1 MTNTADIVIV
11 TSAHWAGDPRLNRHL
26 DYLRRGGHRVT
37 LTTTSESGSRIRAA
51 LHALGAIFKA
61 QARIVVL
68 PDPELF
74 FFGALLSRLTGK
86 QPVLD
91 IHEDYPKVVA
101 SRVWAPKP
109 LKPLIRVATAAVV
122 ALGRLVAW
130 RVIVAAPELA
140 ARGDVVVLNL
150 PEPEGSDV
158 SHPID
163 ERPTLVYVGDVT
175 LSRGAL
181 EMVSLL
187 ALLPDRYEL
196 LLIGRT
202 SDDTRE
208 LIMNTARDLGVHER
222 LTLTGRLPHQE
233 AWERASGSVAGL
245 CLLQPAPAYRDAV
258 ATKIWEYMAT
268 GLPPVVSDLPAQRR
282 LVSSIE
288 PSLSCRTTEAA
299 AIVVTRLAEDSAFR
313 DKVTT
318 TARAVYERAWEQ
330 TRPDLAIQSVFE
342 P

>member
-1 MTNTADIVIV
+1 MTTTADIVIV
-11 TSAHWAGDPRLNRHL
+11 TSAHWSGDPRLNRHL
-26 DYLRRGGHRVT
+26 DYLRRSGHRVT
-37 LTTTSESGSRIRAA
+37 LTTTSESGSRIRAV
-51 LHALGAIFKA
+51 LKALGAIFKA
-61 QARIVVL
+61 RARIVVL

-74 FFGALLSRLTGK
+74 LFGSLLAFLTGK
-86 QPVLD
+86 RPVLD
-91 IHEDYPKVVA
+91 IHESYPKAVA

-109 LKPLIRVATAAVV
+109 LKPLIRMVATAVV

-150 PEPEGSDV
+150 PEPEQNHV
-158 SHPID
+158 SRPID
-163 ERPTLVYVGDVT
+163 EPPTLVYVGDVT

-187 ALLPDRYEL
+187 ALIPDRFEL

-208 LIMNTARDLGVHER
+208 LIVNTARDLDVYDR

-245 CLLQPAPAYRDAV
+245 CLLQPAPAYREAI

-288 PSLSCRTTEAA
+288 PSLACPTTEAA
-299 AIVVTRLAEDSAFR
+299 AKVISRLAEDSAFR

-318 TARAVYERAWEQ
+318 TARAVFERAWEQ
-330 TRPDLAIQSVFE
+330 ARPDLAIQSVFE